1 MKIKFCGM
9 CRPEDAAIAAALG
22 ADYVGV
28 ILSRGF
34 PRSRSAKDAKE
45 IYDKAVKSN
54 RVGVFV
60 DAGLDEILKAVHEL
74 ELNVV
79 QLHGNENADL
89 INGVRARDPG
99 IEIWKAK
106 RVATNHDIEVLQKDY
121 ADIADALLVDRNPGA
136 ALNLRVLQNLSVL
149 REKNKKLIIA
159 GNLNP
164 QNVANVIAE
173 TNADVADVSSGIE
186 ARLGQ
191 KSEALMQQFIEN
203 AKGNER

>member
-9 CRPEDAAIAAALG
+9 CRPEDAAIAAELG

-28 ILSRGF
+28 ILSPGF

-45 IYDKAVKSN
+45 IYDKAAKVQ

-60 DAGLDEILKAVHEL
+60 DAALEEILRAVNEL

-79 QLHGNENADL
+79 QLHGKENGDL
-89 INGVRARDPG
+89 INALRPRNPG

-106 RVATNHDIEVLQKDY
+106 RVATNRDVEVLQKDY
-121 ADIADALLVDRNPGA
+121 GDIADALLVDRNKDA
-136 ALNLRVLQNLSVL
+136 AVDLRVLRNLGVL
-149 REKNKKLIIA
+149 RDKKKKFIIA
-159 GNLNP
+159 GNLTPN
-164 QNVANVIAE
+164 NVAQVIAE
-173 TNADVADVSSGIE
+173 TSADVADVSSGIE
-186 ARLGQ
+186 AKLGQ